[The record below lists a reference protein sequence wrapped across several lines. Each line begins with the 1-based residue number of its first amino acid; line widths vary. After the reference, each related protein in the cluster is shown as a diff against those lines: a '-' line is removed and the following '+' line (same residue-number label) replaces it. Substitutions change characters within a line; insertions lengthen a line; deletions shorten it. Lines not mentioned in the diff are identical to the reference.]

1 MNDPIYFTENIKP
14 ICLPRRDL
22 SVIYRGVIGG
32 ITGTVAG
39 WGKLGLSTG
48 NTDWATTL
56 QKTDVKIF
64 DTELCQ
70 SIVQIQGQRAWQSG
84 HLSKGFNPVSW

>member
-1 MNDPIYFTENIKP
+1 MNDPIYFTENIRP

-39 WGKLGLSTG
+39 WGRIG
-48 NTDWATTL
+48 NTNWATTL

-64 DTELCQ
+64 DTELCK
-70 SIVQIQGQRAWQSG
+70 SIVQIQGQHAWQSR